1 MAGNF
6 ALSFS
11 LNFLSIFEPISGSII
26 MITLILASLE
36 RSFSPPKLSLD
47 DANFGQKWWCQKWKK
62 GWGLT
67 WPVTAGTGVS
77 GLNYALH
84 DVQNVCA
91 QTKGGTASI
100 TDFLNFRVI
109 KWIIRHKQWCNGYH
123 CQNSNWSEHRLLS
136 FTGWNLYGV
145 LVFLQSNST

>member
-47 DANFGQKWWCQKWKK
+47 DANFGQK
-62 GWGLT
+62 
-67 WPVTAGTGVS
+67 
-77 GLNYALH
+77 
-84 DVQNVCA
+84 
-91 QTKGGTASI
+91 
-100 TDFLNFRVI
+100 
-109 KWIIRHKQWCNGYH
+109 
-123 CQNSNWSEHRLLS
+123 
-136 FTGWNLYGV
+136 
-145 LVFLQSNST
+145 